1 MFRNFAF
8 FKSLNMEIQIEPK
21 QIIDA
26 YSTPIVQQTSFWSKV
41 KERLGLFS
49 SAYEFK
55 VRNRDIYEGVGGFSC
70 TNADFI
76 LFFQYLNQED
86 YLAYVPYGP
95 EVEPSENNQGAFLE
109 ELSEILKSYL
119 PKNCIALRYDL
130 NWESHWCKEEDFD
143 EDGTWLGLPKSEF
156 QEIKL
161 NYGTCNRNL
170 RKANTNILPANT
182 IVLDLT
188 QKESDLLQR
197 MKPKTRYNIKL
208 ALRKGVEVRSMG
220 IEGLKIWYDLY
231 HETALRNGLFI
242 NDYLYFETMFAS
254 KMEGEDNEV
263 KVQLLVAYYDGIPLS
278 AMFLVFSSYRA
289 TYLYGASSSQMRNVM
304 STYALQW
311 KAIQIAKAN
320 NCFEYDMFGIAPSPN
335 PSHPMYGLYK
345 FKQGFGGEIYHQL
358 GCWDYP
364 IEEDKYNYFSACEM
378 NMQGYYK

>member
-41 KERLGLFS
+41 KERLGLVS

-143 EDGTWLGLPKSEF
+143 EDGTWIGLPKSEF

-278 AMFLVFSSYRA
+278 AMFLVLSSYSA

>member
-143 EDGTWLGLPKSEF
+143 EDGTWIGLPKSEF

-231 HETALRNGLFI
+231 HETALRNGLCI

-278 AMFLVFSSYRA
+278 AMFLVLSSYRA

>member
-143 EDGTWLGLPKSEF
+143 EDGTWIGLPKSEF

-278 AMFLVFSSYRA
+278 AMFLVLSSYRA
-289 TYLYGASSSQMRNVM
+289 TCLYGASSSQMRNVM

-364 IEEDKYNYFSACEM
+364 IKEDKYNYFSACEM

>member
-143 EDGTWLGLPKSEF
+143 EDGTWIGLPKSEF

-263 KVQLLVAYYDGIPLS
+263 KVQLLVAYYDSIPLS
-278 AMFLVFSSYRA
+278 AMFLVLSSYRA

-378 NMQGYYK
+378 NMQGYY

>member
-41 KERLGLFS
+41 KERLGLVS

-143 EDGTWLGLPKSEF
+143 EDGTWIGLPKSEF

-278 AMFLVFSSYRA
+278 AMFLVLSSYRA

-378 NMQGYYK
+378 NMQGYYM

>member
-41 KERLGLFS
+41 KERLGLVS

-143 EDGTWLGLPKSEF
+143 EDGTWIGLPKSEF

-278 AMFLVFSSYRA
+278 AMFLVLSSYRA

-304 STYALQW
+304 STYQW

>member
-41 KERLGLFS
+41 KERLGLVS

-143 EDGTWLGLPKSEF
+143 EDGTWIGLPKSEF

-231 HETALRNGLFI
+231 HETALRNGMFI

-278 AMFLVFSSYRA
+278 AMFLVLSSYRA